1 MKLCKYYSLDECSN
15 RNLIFKK
22 LEELEDDS
30 KIEFSF
36 IKEDDVIKIK
46 NIGIS
51 SLKEVKEIL
60 SFFNENDVI
69 DYPTYEEFDVDDE
82 DDEEE
87 EDEYEF

>member
-82 DDEEE
+82 YD
-87 EDEYEF
+87 